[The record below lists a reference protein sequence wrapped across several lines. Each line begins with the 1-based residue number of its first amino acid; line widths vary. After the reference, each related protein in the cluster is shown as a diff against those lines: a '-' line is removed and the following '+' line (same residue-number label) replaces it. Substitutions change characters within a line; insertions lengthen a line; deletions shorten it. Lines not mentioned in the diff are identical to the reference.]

1 VSTPA
6 NQRLPARGA
15 SACRGQLAS
24 EPHGREACDAY
35 TSLGMTSGGSV
46 PHLAATYIDIS
57 RRLLALEAV
66 GDAYLALTTLGAQ
79 VPGAQEAGITR
90 VKNGK
95 FSTPVATS
103 DLSVETDAI
112 QYELRSGPCVDA
124 VLQPGNFRTG
134 DLRADPR
141 WPEFG
146 RRAFE
151 ANGVLSMLSVRLYLE
166 ENDQLLVGLNMYS
179 REPDAFD
186 GDAETM
192 AVLIATYGSLALAGA
207 MARERATNLEAA
219 LENRTDIGVAMGVLM
234 GQYKVTRDDAFNL
247 LRVSSQHTGRK
258 LHLVA
263 TEVAD
268 TGALPLPPQRT
279 RASSGAASKLAP

>member
-1 VSTPA
+1 MTGSGPVP
-6 NQRLPARGA
+6 
-15 SACRGQLAS
+15 QLA
-24 EPHGREACDAY
+24 E
-35 TSLGMTSGGSV
+35 
-46 PHLAATYIDIS
+46 TYIDMS

-66 GDAYLALTTLGAQ
+66 GDAYVALTTLAAQ
-79 VPGAQEAGITR
+79 VPGAQEAGITQAR
-90 VKNGK
+90 NGK
-95 FSTPVATS
+95 ITTPVATG
-103 DLSVETDAI
+103 DLCVQTDAI

-134 DLRADPR
+134 DLRSDPR

-146 RRAFE
+146 RRAYE
-151 ANGVLSMLSVRLYLE
+151 ANGVLSMLSVRFYLE
-166 ENDQLLVGLNMYS
+166 EDDQLRVGLNMYS

-186 GDAETM
+186 TNAETM
-192 AVLIATYGSLALAGA
+192 AVLLATYGSLALASVR
-207 MARERATNLEAA
+207 AREQATNLEAA

-234 GQYKVTRDDAFNL
+234 AQYKVTREDAFNL

-268 TGALPLPPQRT
+268 TGALPLPAT
-279 RASSGAASKLAP
+279 RPTRRP